1 MTETELTIIDNIVN
15 QTVTDIATGFT
26 LEYFD
31 YSQGKSLDLNWVFDK
46 KINNSYNIFIEITI
60 NKDKEIYYI
69 RINCVIY
76 NTEKSN
82 CIVYSKYIDY
92 SADCI
97 DIDTLVNTIKQTYNN
112 VISKYNANI
121 GVE

>member
-31 YSQGKSLDLNWVFDK
+31 YSQDESLDLNWVFDK

-82 CIVYSKYIDY
+82 CIVYSKYNNY
-92 SADCI
+92 SADNI
-97 DIDTLVNTIKQTYNN
+97 DIDTLVNNIKQTYNN